1 MSMQRADLRVR
12 PADGRAFDSSLK
24 LLPPARFDPL
34 QPQNEDGLIE
44 ALGVAVYTTDAA
56 GRITQYNEAAVEL
69 WGRRP
74 QLGKDLWCGSLDL
87 YYPDGTPMAHDE
99 CPMAITLK
107 ENRSVRGE
115 EAIALR
121 PDGTRVHFMPFPTPL
136 RDASGNL
143 IGAVNVLV
151 DLTDREQAQ
160 EARREAEA
168 RYRNIFENAVF
179 GLFRTDAEGHFSTAN
194 QAMAEIFGY
203 VTVEE
208 LQGGI
213 ADIAQNLQVS
223 SPDWADFLEAMKTTG
238 EAHGFEVQLHR
249 KDGSTMWVSL
259 AARAATDESG
269 KIIGYDGILED
280 VTARKQAELALR
292 ASEGRFST
300 AFHASPAAMCIV
312 RGGDRRFIDVNEAFL
327 KMLGYERQELIGRDA
342 TELDLWVD
350 AKDRAK
356 IGQVLLEKGAMRNE
370 LLCLF
375 TRSREIRQV
384 IGSAEVIT
392 LSDETCVI
400 ILLHDITER
409 IEAETALRRL
419 QTDLTRRLAEEQVV
433 NQIAAL
439 LRTALDL
446 QTVCEAALSAV
457 LSHTGTEFGMLAAKR
472 GDEAGLIASLGLPR
486 RYLKPYRRMVATTPS
501 LLAGA
506 LFNGR
511 AAFSPKKALP
521 ALTARMF
528 QANGTNRFAV
538 VPLVAHGSVV
548 GALQVSSQRSGSW
561 SRDQR
566 RFLVRIADQAAMAV
580 ASALQYEQLEQAF
593 RSRDEGVR
601 TIAHEIR
608 TPLTAIKGFAQIAT
622 SQLERDD
629 VNREQLKD
637 SLEEINGAAERL
649 AKFASHMMSAS
660 SIEDGLNRIQKE
672 ECQLGPFLRDAIR
685 EFTTQEL
692 TTKVLLRRVPRL
704 KLQCDPQL
712 MRQVLWNLLSNAVRH
727 SPPGGEVVV
736 SARQEEGHA
745 KIYVSDSGPGVPPRE
760 RKRLFEK
767 FHRGRNGDSNRDH
780 EGLGLGLYLAQQVME
795 AHDGRIW
802 YEPAEPQGATFCFSL
817 PLDGRCKNGR

>member
-1 MSMQRADLRVR
+1 
-12 PADGRAFDSSLK
+12 
-24 LLPPARFDPL
+24 
-34 QPQNEDGLIE
+34 
-44 ALGVAVYTTDAA
+44 
-56 GRITQYNEAAVEL
+56 
-69 WGRRP
+69 
-74 QLGKDLWCGSLDL
+74 
-87 YYPDGTPMAHDE
+87 
-99 CPMAITLK
+99 
-107 ENRSVRGE
+107 
-115 EAIALR
+115 
-121 PDGTRVHFMPFPTPL
+121 
-136 RDASGNL
+136 
-143 IGAVNVLV
+143 
-151 DLTDREQAQ
+151 
-160 EARREAEA
+160 
-168 RYRNIFENAVF
+168 
-179 GLFRTDAEGHFSTAN
+179 
-194 QAMAEIFGY
+194 
-203 VTVEE
+203 
-208 LQGGI
+208 
-213 ADIAQNLQVS
+213 
-223 SPDWADFLEAMKTTG
+223 
-238 EAHGFEVQLHR
+238 
-249 KDGSTMWVSL
+249 
-259 AARAATDESG
+259 
-269 KIIGYDGILED
+269 
-280 VTARKQAELALR
+280 
-292 ASEGRFST
+292 
-300 AFHASPAAMCIV
+300 
-312 RGGDRRFIDVNEAFL
+312 
-327 KMLGYERQELIGRDA
+327 
-342 TELDLWVD
+342 
-350 AKDRAK
+350 
-356 IGQVLLEKGAMRNE
+356 
-370 LLCLF
+370 
-375 TRSREIRQV
+375 
-384 IGSAEVIT
+384 
-392 LSDETCVI
+392 
-400 ILLHDITER
+400 
-409 IEAETALRRL
+409 
-419 QTDLTRRLAEEQVV
+419 
-433 NQIAAL
+433 
-439 LRTALDL
+439 
-446 QTVCEAALSAV
+446 
-457 LSHTGTEFGMLAAKR
+457 
-472 GDEAGLIASLGLPR
+472 
-486 RYLKPYRRMVATTPS
+486 MVATTPS

-528 QANGTNRFAV
+528 QANETNRFAV

-745 KIYVSDSGPGVPPRE
+745 KIYVSDSGPGVPLRG
-760 RKRLFEK
+760 RARLFEK
-767 FHRGRNGDSNRDH
+767 FYRGRNRDSERDH
-780 EGLGLGLYLAQQVME
+780 QGLGLGLYLAQQVME

-802 YEPAEPQGATFCFSL
+802 YESAEPQGATFCFSL